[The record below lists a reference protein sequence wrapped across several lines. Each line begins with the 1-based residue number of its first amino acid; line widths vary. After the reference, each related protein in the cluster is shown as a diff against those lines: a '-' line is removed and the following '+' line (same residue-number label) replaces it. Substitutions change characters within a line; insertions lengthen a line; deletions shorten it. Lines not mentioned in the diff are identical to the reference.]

1 MNHVGPKNLM
11 SNVCCAVGS
20 NSKMHT
26 NKQTT
31 EFYTCLCDGLDLD
44 RSIQV
49 VLEATNWVKKKTT
62 SSLLSMSKLLQSQ
75 PLGLGKL
82 SFITLSWTTGF
93 LKLSLCCLFP
103 FPLFSFVF
111 ISFFYFNLHV
121 FFFPPRKY
129 CSTLQ
134 HLIAKDQKFFSKSKS
149 CFKDWTSLIPVK

>member
-11 SNVCCAVGS
+11 SNVCCAVGN

-103 FPLFSFVF
+103 FSLFSFVF
-111 ISFFYFNLHV
+111 ISFFISICM
-121 FFFPPRKY
+121 FFFFTQKVLLNS
-129 CSTLQ
+129 STS
-134 HLIAKDQKFFSKSKS
+134 HCKRSEVFSNSKS

>member
-1 MNHVGPKNLM
+1 MMNHVGPKNLM

-31 EFYTCLCDGLDLD
+31 EFYTSLCDGLDLD

-111 ISFFYFNLHV
+111 ISFFISICM
-121 FFFPPRKY
+121 FFFFHPE
-129 CSTLQ
+129 SIAQLFNISLQ
-134 HLIAKDQKFFSKSKS
+134 KIRSFF
-149 CFKDWTSLIPVK
+149 

>member
-1 MNHVGPKNLM
+1 MMNHVGPKNLM

-82 SFITLSWTTGF
+82 SFITLS
-93 LKLSLCCLFP
+93 
-103 FPLFSFVF
+103 
-111 ISFFYFNLHV
+111 
-121 FFFPPRKY
+121 
-129 CSTLQ
+129 
-134 HLIAKDQKFFSKSKS
+134 
-149 CFKDWTSLIPVK
+149 

>member
-11 SNVCCAVGS
+11 SNVCCAVGN

-31 EFYTCLCDGLDLD
+31 EFYTSLCDGLDLD

-103 FPLFSFVF
+103 FSLFSFVF
-111 ISFFYFNLHV
+111 ISFFISICMV
-121 FFFPPRKY
+121 FFFTQKVLLNS
-129 CSTLQ
+129 STS
-134 HLIAKDQKFFSKSKS
+134 HCKRSEVFSNSKS

>member
-1 MNHVGPKNLM
+1 MMNHVGPKNLM

-111 ISFFYFNLHV
+111 ISFFISICMV
-121 FFFPPRKY
+121 FFSHPESIAQLFNI
-129 CSTLQ
+129 SLQ
-134 HLIAKDQKFFSKSKS
+134 KIRSFF
-149 CFKDWTSLIPVK
+149 

>member
-31 EFYTCLCDGLDLD
+31 EFYTSLCDGLDLD

-93 LKLSLCCLFP
+93 LKLSAFSHFLF
-103 FPLFSFVF
+103 FPLFSFLF
-111 ISFFYFNLHV
+111 LFQFAW
-121 FFFPPRKY
+121 FFF
-129 CSTLQ
+129 ST
-134 HLIAKDQKFFSKSKS
+134 QKVLLNSSTSHCKRSEVFSNSKS

>member
-31 EFYTCLCDGLDLD
+31 EFYTSLCDGLDLD

-93 LKLSLCCLFP
+93 LKLSAFSHFLF
-103 FPLFSFVF
+103 FPLFSFLF
-111 ISFFYFNLHV
+111 LFQFAC
-121 FFFPPRKY
+121 FFF
-129 CSTLQ
+129 ST
-134 HLIAKDQKFFSKSKS
+134 QKVLLNSSTSHCKRSEVFSNSKS

>member
-1 MNHVGPKNLM
+1 MMNHVGPKNLM

-31 EFYTCLCDGLDLD
+31 EFYTSLCDGLDLD

-111 ISFFYFNLHV
+111 ISFFISICMV
-121 FFFPPRKY
+121 FFFHPE
-129 CSTLQ
+129 SIAQLFNISLQ
-134 HLIAKDQKFFSKSKS
+134 KIRSFF
-149 CFKDWTSLIPVK
+149 

>member
-11 SNVCCAVGS
+11 SNVCCAVGN

-103 FPLFSFVF
+103 FSLFSFVF
-111 ISFFYFNLHV
+111 ISFFISICMV
-121 FFFPPRKY
+121 FF
-129 CSTLQ
+129 ST
-134 HLIAKDQKFFSKSKS
+134 QKVLLNSSTSHCKRSEVFSKSKS

>member
-11 SNVCCAVGS
+11 SNVCCAVGN

-103 FPLFSFVF
+103 FSLFSFVF
-111 ISFFYFNLHV
+111 ISFFISICMV
-121 FFFPPRKY
+121 FFFTQKVLLNS
-129 CSTLQ
+129 STS
-134 HLIAKDQKFFSKSKS
+134 HCKRSEVFSNSKS

>member
-1 MNHVGPKNLM
+1 MMNHVGPKNLM
-11 SNVCCAVGS
+11 SNVCCAVGN

-111 ISFFYFNLHV
+111 ISFFISICM
-121 FFFPPRKY
+121 FFFFHPE
-129 CSTLQ
+129 SIAQLFNISLQ
-134 HLIAKDQKFFSKSKS
+134 KIRSFF
-149 CFKDWTSLIPVK
+149 

>member
-1 MNHVGPKNLM
+1 MMNHVGPKNLM

-31 EFYTCLCDGLDLD
+31 EFYTSLCDGLDLD

-103 FPLFSFVF
+103 FSLFSFVF
-111 ISFFYFNLHV
+111 ISFFISICMFFFFTQKVLLNSSTSHCKRSEV
-121 FFFPPRKY
+121 FF
-129 CSTLQ
+129 
-134 HLIAKDQKFFSKSKS
+134 
-149 CFKDWTSLIPVK
+149 

>member
-11 SNVCCAVGS
+11 SNVCCAVGN

-93 LKLSLCCLFP
+93 LKLSAFSHFLF
-103 FPLFSFVF
+103 FPLFSFLF
-111 ISFFYFNLHV
+111 LFKFAC
-121 FFFPPRKY
+121 FFFSPRKY

>member
-1 MNHVGPKNLM
+1 MMNHVGPTNLM
-11 SNVCCAVGS
+11 SNVCCAVGN

-49 VLEATNWVKKKTT
+49 VVEATNWVKKKTT

-103 FPLFSFVF
+103 FSLFSFVF
-111 ISFFYFNLHV
+111 ISFFISICM
-121 FFFPPRKY
+121 FFFFHPE
-129 CSTLQ
+129 SIAQLFNISLQ
-134 HLIAKDQKFFSKSKS
+134 KIRSFF
-149 CFKDWTSLIPVK
+149 

>member
-1 MNHVGPKNLM
+1 MNHVGPTNLM
-11 SNVCCAVGS
+11 SNVCCAVGN

-93 LKLSLCCLFP
+93 LKLSAFSHFLF
-103 FPLFSFVF
+103 FPLFSFLFF
-111 ISFFYFNLHV
+111 ISICM
-121 FFFPPRKY
+121 FFFFHPE
-129 CSTLQ
+129 SIAQLFNISLQ
-134 HLIAKDQKFFSKSKS
+134 KIRSFFLK
-149 CFKDWTSLIPVK
+149 VKVASRIELR

>member
-11 SNVCCAVGS
+11 SNVCCAVGN

-31 EFYTCLCDGLDLD
+31 EFYTSLCDGLDLD

-93 LKLSLCCLFP
+93 LKLSAFSHFLF
-103 FPLFSFVF
+103 FPLFSFLF
-111 ISFFYFNLHV
+111 LFQFAW
-121 FFFPPRKY
+121 FFFSPRKY

-134 HLIAKDQKFFSKSKS
+134 HLIAKDQKFFL
-149 CFKDWTSLIPVK
+149 TVKVASRIELR